1 MPQAPGTCHQCAAT
15 HARLT
20 ASTGPVAITL
30 RFVHLTLLIPDL
42 LPPADI
48 TAGEPA
54 APVLRRIFSRGELQM
69 FPAID
74 PEVWLCQAF
83 EVERREDWPVAA
95 LTAAV
100 DGLTTGSDWWLR
112 ADPIHL
118 QLQRNG
124 TRVIAAPAL
133 TLDAAEATA
142 LSGALNLH
150 FAADDIHFIPQEP
163 TRWYIRQAE
172 STAVAAPVLSSVA
185 GRPLPAMPLTGTRAS
200 HWHRVLTEAQ
210 MVLHDHPVNAAR
222 ESRGLPAVNSV
233 LLWGGARK
241 PAVPGRHFSDG
252 HRDDVLGTALAVKCG
267 AECGAAPASAALWS
281 GSRPDP
287 QGRHLITLNRVHH
300 AARYGGPE
308 AWLKSL
314 RALEESWFGPLWAAL
329 DGPLQE
335 LVIVAT
341 GSGTCLRC
349 TLRPLDRLKFWRRTR
364 DWNEFLPQDS

>member
-1 MPQAPGTCHQCAAT
+1 MPQAPGTCHQRAT
-15 HARLT
+15 AHARL
-20 ASTGPVAITL
+20 AAPTGPVAITL

-54 APVLRRIFSRGELQM
+54 APALRRIFSRGELLR

-100 DGLTTGSDWWLR
+100 DSLATDNDWWLR
-112 ADPIHL
+112 ADPVHL
-118 QLQRNG
+118 QLQRHG

-133 TLDAAEATA
+133 AVDAAEAAELTTA
-142 LSGALNLH
+142 LNAH
-150 FAADDIHFIPQEP
+150 FATAGISVLPADPA
-163 TRWYIRQAE
+163 RWYIRQSE
-172 STAVAAPVLSSVA
+172 STAVAAPVLSAVA

-210 MVLHDHPVNAAR
+210 MILHDHPVNSAR
-222 ESRGLPAVNSV
+222 ESRGLPAINSV
-233 LLWGGARK
+233 LLWGGGRK
-241 PAVPGRHFSDG
+241 PAVPGRHFTDVHS
-252 HRDDVLGTALAVKCG
+252 DDVLATALAVQSG
-267 AECGAAPASAALWS
+267 ADCSAAPASAALWW

-287 QGRHLITLNRVHH
+287 EGRHLITLNRVHH
-300 AARYGGPE
+300 ATRYGGPE
-308 AWLKSL
+308 AWIRSL
-314 RALEESWFGPLWAAL
+314 RALEESWFAPLWAAL

-341 GSGTCLRC
+341 GSVTCLRC
-349 TLRPLDRLKFWRRTR
+349 TLRPLDRLKFWRRAR
-364 DWNEFLPQDS
+364 DWNELLPQDS